1 MICFRCII
9 VNTQHEGDKY
19 KNGGSGGDEFDDDD
33 DDDRR
38 TAKTG
43 QKNKETAN
51 HPRTASLKGRHRLLV
66 CSQKTGA

>member
-19 KNGGSGGDEFDDDD
+19 RNGGGGDEFDDDN
-33 DDDRR
+33 RR

-43 QKNKETAN
+43 QDNEETAN
-51 HPRTASLKGRHRLLV
+51 HPWTASLKGRNRLLV
-66 CSQKTGA
+66 RSQKTEA